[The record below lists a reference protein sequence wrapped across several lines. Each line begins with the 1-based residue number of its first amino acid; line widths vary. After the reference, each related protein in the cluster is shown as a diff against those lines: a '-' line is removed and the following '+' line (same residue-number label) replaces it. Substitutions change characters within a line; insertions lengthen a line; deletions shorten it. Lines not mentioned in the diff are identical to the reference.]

1 MLASMEQG
9 RKLDL
14 LIVGGGIGGVISLKY
29 ARDAGLEALLF
40 ERAARIGGLWRDLP
54 SWQDIQIRRED
65 WTLGDLPIEG
75 EDQASVLRN
84 IESWVERF
92 GLAPYIRVNCAVESA
107 RPGTGSW
114 TVDAGGKRYRASYL
128 IAATGGHNRPAV
140 PPIER
145 REPALRELHS
155 SQLPDPELLRGQ
167 RVAVVGGGASAFD
180 LLDLCFTRGAAQVD
194 WIYRSIKWMRP
205 TRGPKYFGAD
215 VRLLTRHQMLG
226 LTPAKLSRYADGQ
239 LRARYAKAGI
249 PELAPPEPFDIERH
263 QLIPGRPAMI
273 ANARRIA
280 HHRAEVRAVEGT
292 TIELS
297 NGERVEADLLLWGTG
312 YAADLGYLEVDALS
326 GATDLKEVGRRM
338 RAVFRSPDAPNL
350 FMLAPG
356 VLETTTVTPWAYAH
370 AAKSIMSHIAGR
382 AELDAPPY
390 PAMINHCDM
399 LKLLAKLDRA
409 NYPRGLWYL
418 KYLRHA
424 LWYPKNRPLPLP

>member
-1 MLASMEQG
+1 MEQG

-14 LIVGGGIGGVISLKY
+14 VIVGGGIGGIISLKY
-29 ARDAGLEALLF
+29 AIDAGLDALLF
-40 ERAARIGGLWRDLP
+40 ERAGRIGGLWRDLP
-54 SWQDIQIRRED
+54 PWQDIQIRRED

-84 IESWVERF
+84 IEAWVERF
-92 GLAPYIRVNCAVESA
+92 GLAPRIRVNCAVASA
-107 RPGTGSW
+107 RPSDGGWTICTGGQSW
-114 TVDAGGKRYRASYL
+114 CSRYL
-128 IAATGGHNRPAV
+128 IAATGGHNRPLV
-140 PPIER
+140 PQIER
-145 REPALRELHS
+145 RDPALREFHS
-155 SQLPDPELLRGQ
+155 SQLPDPELLRGR

-180 LLDLCFTRGAAQVD
+180 LLDLCFTRGAAQAH

-205 TRGPKYFGAD
+205 TRGPKYLGAD

-226 LTPAKLSRYADGQ
+226 LTPAKLSRYADAQ

-249 PELAPPEPFDIERH
+249 SELAPPERFDIERH
-263 QLIPGRPAMI
+263 QIIPGRAAMI
-273 ANARRIA
+273 ANADRIA

-297 NGERVEADLLLWGTG
+297 SGERIDADLLLWGTG
-312 YAADLGYLEVDALS
+312 YAANLGYLEVDALS

-350 FMLAPG
+350 FLLAPG
-356 VLETTTVTPWAYAH
+356 VLESTTVTPWAYAH

-390 PAMINHCDM
+390 PGMINHCDM
-399 LKLLAKLDRA
+399 VKLLAKLDRA
-409 NYPRGLWYL
+409 SYPRGLWRL
-418 KYLRHA
+418 KYLGIA
-424 LWYPKNRPLPLP
+424 LLHPRRRPLPIP

>member
-1 MLASMEQG
+1 MEQA

-14 LIVGGGIGGVISLKY
+14 VIVGGGIGGIISMKY
-29 ARDAGLEALLF
+29 ALDAGLDALLL
-40 ERAARIGGLWRDLP
+40 ERSARIGGLWRDLP
-54 SWQDIQIRRED
+54 PWQDLQIRKED
-65 WTLGDLPIEG
+65 WTLGDLPMEG
-75 EDQASVLRN
+75 EDQPSVLRN
-84 IESWVERF
+84 IEAWVKRF
-92 GLAPYIRVNCAVESA
+92 GLAPYIRVNSEVESA
-107 RPGTGSW
+107 RPAAHGW
-114 TVDAGGKRYRASYL
+114 TVSAGGQSYEASYL
-128 IAATGGHNRPAV
+128 IAATGSHNRAV
-140 PPIER
+140 IPQIER
-145 REPALRELHS
+145 RSPALREFHS
-155 SQLPDPELLRGQ
+155 SQFPDPELLRGQ

-205 TRGPKYFGAD
+205 TRGPKYFGSD

-226 LTPAKLSRYADGQ
+226 ATPATISRAAGAD

-249 PELAPPEPFDIERH
+249 PELVPAEPFDIERH

-297 NGERVEADLLLWGTG
+297 NGERIEADLLLWGTG
-312 YAADLGYLEVDALS
+312 YAADLNYLEVDALS
-326 GATDLKEVGRRM
+326 AATDLKEVGRRM
-338 RAVFRSPDAPNL
+338 RAMFRSPDAPNL
-350 FMLAPG
+350 FLLAPG

-382 AELDAPPY
+382 AALDAPPY

-399 LKLLAKLDRA
+399 VKRLAKLDRA
-409 NYPRGLWYL
+409 TYPRGLWYL
-418 KYLRHA
+418 KYLGLA
-424 LWYPKNRPLPLP
+424 LWHPKNRPLPLP